1 MARNA
6 PIRWL
11 VLPMVITLALF
22 AAYVAFYAIPN
33 AVLYMAL
40 IVLIVPQVTLLWA
53 VLAVLLVVASVAL
66 WLRHWLAG
74 AAMVVGL
81 VVLALS
87 IVVPTPGRSVA
98 NFAVHVVQILAY
110 RDELITQSNALRR
123 ERITPAVAQ
132 VAVDGF
138 GSMTRGLAYD
148 PTGEI
153 LLPRDKRSAAWNAV
167 AGQSD
172 LGLEGLE
179 VQHVFG
185 YYYSWFHF

>member
-1 MARNA
+1 MASTA
-6 PIRWL
+6 PIRL
-11 VLPMVITLALF
+11 LIVPVVITLSLF
-22 AAYVAFYAIPN
+22 SAYVAFYAIPN
-33 AVLYMAL
+33 TILYVAL
-40 IVLIVPQVTLLWA
+40 IVVMVPQVRLLWA
-53 VLAVLLVVASVAL
+53 VLAVLLIVACVAL

-74 AAMVVGL
+74 ATMVVGL

-87 IVVPTPGRSVA
+87 IAAPTPGRSVA

-110 RDELITQSNALRR
+110 RNELIAQSEALRHDGV
-123 ERITPAVAQ
+123 TPGVVE

-138 GSMTRGLAYD
+138 GSMARGVAYD

-153 LLPRDKRSAAWNAV
+153 LLPRDKRSAAWNEV
-167 AGQSD
+167 AGKSD
-172 LGLEGLE
+172 LGLESLE